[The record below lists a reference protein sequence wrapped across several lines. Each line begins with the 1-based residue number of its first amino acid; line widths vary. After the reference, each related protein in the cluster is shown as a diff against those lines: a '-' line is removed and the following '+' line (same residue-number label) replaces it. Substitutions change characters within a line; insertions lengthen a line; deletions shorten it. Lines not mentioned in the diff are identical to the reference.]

1 MAQSGSVLVWGARG
15 RGFKSR
21 YPDNKK
27 ALTVRIVS
35 AFSFLQQYKKTAF
48 MTPSPASLTFEWFLG
63 ILNHSSIYSTYVQ
76 QLIFFRS
83 NSKMLLKHLVE
94 LYARTVAVTNTF

>member
-27 ALTVRIVS
+27 ALTIRTVS
-35 AFSFLQQYKKTAF
+35 AFL
-48 MTPSPASLTFEWFLG
+48 FLG
-63 ILNHSSIYSTYVQ
+63 ILNHSSIYSSYMQ

-94 LYARTVAVTNTF
+94 LYARTVAITNTF